1 MSDYSWGALDGKGT
15 IVPALLL
22 DTVEFSLES
31 QPQMNAKKKKEE
43 EGTVGRASRPNGIPN
58 KAKI

>member
-31 QPQMNAKKKKEE
+31 QEGKKK
-43 EGTVGRASRPNGIPN
+43 
-58 KAKI
+58 

>member
-31 QPQMNAKKKKEE
+31 QEGKKKKEE